1 MTRTILFASVF
12 AVAGLTGAVAQ
23 TAEPGFTMQP
33 VEGGLMKLDTR
44 SGAMSFCSNRAG
56 AWACEVVPEDRA
68 AFEAE
73 ITRLHARIAALEKRG
88 ATGVPDI
95 MAPPAAKPDP
105 NAASPN
111 PAPSPDAGK
120 PTTPEDVEGK
130 MDQAMD
136 MAEHVFR
143 RFFQMIE
150 RLRNEPPAD
159 QKL

>member
-23 TAEPGFTMQP
+23 TAEPDFTMQP

-56 AWACEVVPEDRA
+56 AWTCAVVPEDRA
-68 AFEAE
+68 AYEAE
-73 ITRLHARIAALEKRG
+73 ITRLHARIAALEKSG
-88 ATGVPDI
+88 ARGVPDI
-95 MAPPAAKPDP
+95 MAPPAARPPAP
-105 NAASPN
+105 NA
-111 PAPSPDAGK
+111 APSPDAGK

>member
-1 MTRTILFASVF
+1 MTRAILLAIVF
-12 AVAGLTGAVAQ
+12 AIAGLTGAAAQ

-44 SGAMSFCSNRAG
+44 TGAMSFCSNRAG

-73 ITRLHARIAALEKRG
+73 ITRLHARIASLEKRG

-95 MAPPAAKPDP
+95 MAPPAARPPAP
-105 NAASPN
+105 NAE
-111 PAPSPDAGK
+111 PSPDAGK
-120 PTTPEDVEGK
+120 PAIPEDVQGK
-130 MDQAMD
+130 MDEAIA
-136 MAEHVFR
+136 MAEQVFR
-143 RFFQMIE
+143 RFFQMVE
-150 RLRNEPPAD
+150 RLRNEPTPE